1 MNPSVIAII
10 VVVAMWVAAIFL
22 SLKTTIIKDI
32 SDSPNKPYS
41 FSRTQLLW
49 WTLLIASCFILGFAY
64 NENLPAINN
73 TALALLGIG
82 LGTTTLARVVDNNQ
96 VNQSSTN
103 NIVRHQNQASQGFF
117 TDLLS
122 DDTGISVHRFQS
134 FVFNVIFGI
143 AYITDFFNLNHTLP
157 TYDNQQLLLLGISSG
172 AYVALK
178 MNENGISGGTPQ
190 AANQQSPAVTPTAP
204 PSYTA
209 PANTSQPTTSVPPI
223 PPVQPITPTEPTTPP
238 SN

>member
-96 VNQSSTN
+96 VSQTSTN
-103 NIVRHQNQASQGFF
+103 NIVRHQNLASQGFF

-122 DDTGISVHRFQS
+122 DDSGISVHRFQS
-134 FVFNVIFGI
+134 FVFNVIFGV
-143 AYITDFFNLNHTLP
+143 AYITDFFNLNYILP

-178 MNENGISGGTPQ
+178 MNENSISGGTQQ
-190 AANQQSPAVTPTAP
+190 AAVQQNTVAP
-204 PSYTA
+204 SVSQPSYTPPATTFQPPQPVA
-209 PANTSQPTTSVPPI
+209 PVPPAQPTI
-223 PPVQPITPTEPTTPP
+223 PTDPAVPP

>member
-10 VVVAMWVAAIFL
+10 IVAAMWLAAIFL

-178 MNENGISGGTPQ
+178 MNENGISGGTQQ
-190 AANQQSPAVTPTAP
+190 AANQQSPAVPSIVQ

-209 PANTSQPTTSVPPI
+209 PANTFQTTTSVPPI
-223 PPVQPITPTEPTTPP
+223 PPVQPTTPTDPTTPP

>member
-223 PPVQPITPTEPTTPP
+223 PPVQPITPTDPTTPT

>member
-1 MNPSVIAII
+1 MNPSVIAVII
-10 VVVAMWVAAIFL
+10 VAAMWIAAIFL

-96 VNQSSTN
+96 VNQAQSGAT
-103 NIVRHQNQASQGFF
+103 NIVRHQNQPSQGFF

-134 FVFNVIFGI
+134 FVFNVIFGV

-178 MNENGISGGTPQ
+178 MNENSIGSGTQ
-190 AANQQSPAVTPTAP
+190 QSANQQTIVPPTPQ
-204 PSYTA
+204 PSYTPP
-209 PANTSQPTTSVPPI
+209 PAAFTPPQPAA
-223 PPVQPITPTEPTTPP
+223 PVQPPTPTDPTVPP

>member
-10 VVVAMWVAAIFL
+10 IVAAMWLAAIFL

-143 AYITDFFNLNHTLP
+143 AYITDFFNLNYILP

-178 MNENGISGGTPQ
+178 MNENGISGGTQQ
-190 AANQQSPAVTPTAP
+190 AANQASPAVPPTVQPNYTP
-204 PSYTA
+204 
-209 PANTSQPTTSVPPI
+209 PANTFQPTPSV
-223 PPVQPITPTEPTTPP
+223 PPVQPTTPTDPTTPP

>member
-10 VVVAMWVAAIFL
+10 IVAAMWLAAIFL

-143 AYITDFFNLNHTLP
+143 AYITDFFNLNYTLP

-178 MNENGISGGTPQ
+178 MNENGINGGTQQ
-190 AANQQSPAVTPTAP
+190 AASQQSPAVPPTEQ

-209 PANTSQPTTSVPPI
+209 PANTFQPTTSVPPI
-223 PPVQPITPTEPTTPP
+223 PPVQPITPTDPTTPP

>member
-10 VVVAMWVAAIFL
+10 IVAAMWLAAIFL

-178 MNENGISGGTPQ
+178 MNENGISGGTQQ
-190 AANQQSPAVTPTAP
+190 AANQQSPAVPPTVQP
-204 PSYTA
+204 NYTA
-209 PANTSQPTTSVPPI
+209 PANTFQPTTSVPPI
-223 PPVQPITPTEPTTPP
+223 PPVQPTTPTDPTTPP

>member
-223 PPVQPITPTEPTTPP
+223 PPVQPITPTDPTTPP